1 MIKAEAGRECGVR
14 VTASGTM
21 PDMVTDMLAI
31 VQALYGDISRLS
43 HGRQR
48 AEFFRCALVAG
59 LAPDSPVWQPCQG
72 DVTSVVASG
81 DAAEA
86 LARAFEKGGQQRDD
100 D

>member
-21 PDMVTDMLAI
+21 LDMVTDMLAI

-43 HGRQR
+43 HGRQK
-48 AEFFRCALVAG
+48 AEFFQCALVAG

-86 LARAFEKGGQQRDD
+86 LFRAYERGQQRDGD
-100 D
+100 